1 MLIFVQVK
9 FELLTK
15 KLNTMFK
22 GHPKGLYVFLFAN
35 MGERFGYYTML
46 AIFVLFLQ
54 AKFGMDAE
62 TAGSVYGT
70 FLFGIYFIPLLGGF
84 LADRVLGFSKTI
96 ITGIILM
103 IAGYFLLAQPGSS
116 KMIIY
121 VALAIIS
128 VGTGFFKGNLQA
140 MVGKLYDDASLN
152 KYRDAAF
159 NLFYMGINI
168 GAFFAPTA
176 ANKMSNYMLGKNGLS
191 YNANIPEMA
200 HKYLNSLTSGTQFTD
215 VEQYTTMA
223 KEAITGSGYAF
234 TNLKDFS
241 QYYID
246 SLSASYNW
254 GFGIAAVSI
263 IISLLIFIIFRGTYK
278 HVDVMQ
284 KKVDAETVKASN
296 VVELTPQQTKKR
308 VIALVLVFMV
318 NIFFWMAFH
327 QNGFTLTIFARDYT
341 VTEVSRLTYAWFDL
355 SALLPIIG
363 AIIGAV
369 LLLGKTSTN
378 TTRIIGAALI
388 AVGSGIAY
396 YVIGGFNDTMPISP
410 MIFQHFNPIFIVFIT
425 PLIIGIF
432 TMLRKRNLEPSSP
445 KKIGIGLALAGFSFL
460 IMVFVS
466 FNMGVAGNFVS
477 GDAADAMRVTPYWL
491 IATYFSLTISELFYS
506 PIGIS
511 FVSKVA
517 PPKWSAFMQGG
528 WLGSTA
534 VGNLLAGFIGPFWQE
549 WEMWQFFT
557 LLVVMLL
564 ISSIFI
570 FAIMKILESATE

>member
-1 MLIFVQVK
+1 
-9 FELLTK
+9 
-15 KLNTMFK
+15 MFK

-46 AIFVLFLQ
+46 AIFILFLQ

-62 TAGSVYGT
+62 TAGNVYGT
-70 FLFGIYFIPLLGGF
+70 FLFGIYFIPLLGGI

-96 ITGIILM
+96 IIGIVLM
-103 IAGYFLLAQPGSS
+103 FLGYLLLAQPGGS
-116 KMIIY
+116 KMVMY
-121 VALAIIS
+121 GALAVIS
-128 VGTGFFKGNLQA
+128 IGTGFFKGNIQA
-140 MVGKLYDDASLN
+140 MVGKLYDDANLN

-176 ANKMSNYMLGKNGLS
+176 ANKMSNYMLGKEGLS
-191 YNANIPEMA
+191 YNANIPTMA
-200 HKYLNSLTSGTQFTD
+200 HKYLDSLASGASFD
-215 VEQYTTMA
+215 NLEQYTSLA
-223 KEAITGSGYAF
+223 KQSIIGDAYTF

-254 GFGIAAVSI
+254 GFGIAAMSI
-263 IISLLIFIIFRGTYK
+263 VISLIIFIVFRGTYK
-278 HVDVMQ
+278 HVDIMQ
-284 KKVDAETVKASN
+284 KNTKTDKAETST
-296 VVELTPQQTKKR
+296 VVELTPAQTKKR
-308 VIALVLVFMV
+308 IIALGLVFMV
-318 NIFFWMAFH
+318 NVFFWMAFH

-341 VTEVSRLTYAWFDL
+341 VTEVSRLNYAWFDL

-363 AIIGAV
+363 AIIGFV
-369 LLLGKTSTN
+369 LLLGKSSSKVS
-378 TTRIIGAALI
+378 RLVGLGLIGL
-388 AVGSGIAY
+388 GSFLAY
-396 YVIGGFNDTMPISP
+396 SAISGFGDTMPISP
-410 MIFQHFNPIFIVFIT
+410 MIFQHFNPIFIVFVT
-425 PLIIGIF
+425 PIVIGIF

-445 KKIGIGLALAGFSFL
+445 KKIGIGLLLAGLSFL
-460 IMVFVS
+460 IMVVVS
-466 FNMGVAGNFVS
+466 RNMGAAGEFVS
-477 GDAADAMRVTPYWL
+477 GDAADALRVTPYWL

-517 PPKWSAFMQGG
+517 PPKWAAFMQGG

-534 VGNLLAGFIGPFWQE
+534 IGNLLAGLIGPFWQQ

-564 ISSIFI
+564 LSSLFI

>member
-1 MLIFVQVK
+1 
-9 FELLTK
+9 
-15 KLNTMFK
+15 MFK

-46 AIFVLFLQ
+46 AIFILFLQ

-62 TAGSVYGT
+62 AAGSVYGT
-70 FLFGIYFIPLLGGF
+70 FLFGIYFIPLIGGI

-96 ITGIILM
+96 IIGIILM
-103 IAGYFLLAQPGSS
+103 ILGYLLLAQPGSS

-121 VALAIIS
+121 SALAVIS

-140 MVGKLYDDASLN
+140 MVGKLYDDANLN

-168 GAFFAPTA
+168 GAFFAPSA
-176 ANKMSNYMLGKNGLS
+176 ANKMSNYMLGKSGLS
-191 YNANIPEMA
+191 YNANIPAMA
-200 HKYLNSLTSGTQFTD
+200 HKYLDATASGTAFEGT
-215 VEQYTTMA
+215 EQYTQMA
-223 KEAITGSGYAF
+223 KEAITGSSYTF
-234 TNLKDFS
+234 TNLQEFS

-263 IISLLIFIIFRGTYK
+263 LISLIIFIVFRGTYK

-284 KKVDAETVKASN
+284 KHNDDTTATN
-296 VVELTPQQTKKR
+296 VAELTPEQSKKR
-308 VIALVLVFMV
+308 IIALILVFMV

-341 VTEVSRLTYAWFDL
+341 VTEVSRLTFAWFDL
-355 SALLPIIG
+355 NALLPIIG
-363 AIIGAV
+363 AIIGVV
-369 LLLGKTSTN
+369 LLLSKKGSKLSK
-378 TTRIIGAALI
+378 IIGAGLLV
-388 AVGSGIAY
+388 VGSALAY
-396 YVIGGFNDTMPISP
+396 YVINGFNDTMPISP
-410 MIFQHFNPIFIVFIT
+410 MIFQHFNPIFIVFVT
-425 PLIIGIF
+425 PIIIGLF
-432 TMLRKRNLEPSSP
+432 TMLRKKNLEPSSP
-445 KKIGIGLALAGFSFL
+445 RKIGIGLMLAAFSFL
-460 IMVFVS
+460 IMVAVS
-466 FNMGVAGNFVS
+466 FNMGSASNFVS
-477 GDAADAMRVTPYWL
+477 GAAADAMRVTPYWL

-517 PPKWSAFMQGG
+517 PPKWAAFMQGG

-534 VGNLLAGFIGPFWQE
+534 IGNLLAGLIGPFWQQ
-549 WEMWQFFT
+549 WEMWQFFA
-557 LLVVMLL
+557 LLVGMLL

-570 FAIMKILESATE
+570 FSIMKILENATE

>member
-1 MLIFVQVK
+1 
-9 FELLTK
+9 
-15 KLNTMFK
+15 MFK

-46 AIFVLFLQ
+46 AIFILFLQ

-62 TAGSVYGT
+62 TAGNVYGT
-70 FLFGIYFIPLLGGF
+70 FLFGIYFIPLIGGI

-96 ITGIILM
+96 ITGIVLM
-103 IAGYFLLAQPGSS
+103 ILGYLLLAQPGGS
-116 KMIIY
+116 KMIMY
-121 VALAIIS
+121 VALAVIS
-128 VGTGFFKGNLQA
+128 VGTGFFKGNIQA
-140 MVGKLYDDASLN
+140 MVGKLYDDANLN

-168 GAFFAPTA
+168 GAFFAPSA
-176 ANKMSNYMLGKNGLS
+176 ANKMSNYMLGKQGLA
-191 YNANIPEMA
+191 YDANIPTMA
-200 HKYLNSLTSGTQFTD
+200 HKYLDSLASGSTFD
-215 VEQYTTMA
+215 NLEQYTTLA
-223 KEAITGSGYAF
+223 KESIVGNAYTF

-263 IISLLIFIIFRGTYK
+263 VISLIIFLVFRGTYK

-284 KKVDAETVKASN
+284 KNTTDSSDSETSTA
-296 VVELTPQQTKKR
+296 VELTPEQTKKR
-308 VIALVLVFMV
+308 IIALGLVFMV

-341 VTEVSRLTYAWFDL
+341 VTEVSRLNYAWFDL

-363 AIIGAV
+363 AIIGFV
-369 LLLGKTSTN
+369 MLIGKTSSKLS
-378 TTRIIGAALI
+378 RMIGAGLI
-388 AVGSGIAY
+388 AAGSFLAY
-396 YVIGGFNDTMPISP
+396 NAISGFGDTMPISP
-410 MIFQHFNPIFIVFIT
+410 MIFQHFNPIFIVFVT
-425 PLIIGIF
+425 PIIIGIF

-445 KKIGIGLALAGFSFL
+445 KKIGIGLLLAGLSFL
-460 IMVFVS
+460 IMVMVS
-466 FNMGVAGNFVS
+466 FNMGAAGEFVS

-517 PPKWSAFMQGG
+517 PPKWAAFMQGG

-534 VGNLLAGFIGPFWQE
+534 IGNLLAGLIGPFWQQ
-549 WEMWQFFT
+549 WEMWQFFA
-557 LLVVMLL
+557 LLVGMLL
-564 ISSIFI
+564 LSSIFI
-570 FAIMKILESATE
+570 FAIMKILENATE

>member
-1 MLIFVQVK
+1 MA
-9 FELLTK
+9 T
-15 KLNTMFK
+15 T
-22 GHPKGLYVFLFAN
+22 
-35 MGERFGYYTML
+35 
-46 AIFVLFLQ
+46 
-54 AKFGMDAE
+54 E

-70 FLFGIYFIPLLGGF
+70 FLFGIYFIPLLGGI

-96 ITGIILM
+96 ITGIVLM

-116 KMIIY
+116 KMLIY
-121 VALAIIS
+121 AALAIIS

-176 ANKMSNYMLGKNGLS
+176 ANKMSNYMLGKDGLA
-191 YNANIPEMA
+191 YNANIPAMA
-200 HKYLNSLTSGTQFTD
+200 HKYLDSLTSGTQFAEL
-215 VEQYTTMA
+215 EQYTSMA
-223 KEAITGSGYAF
+223 KESIIGTTYSF
-234 TNLKDFS
+234 TNLEEFS
-241 QYYID
+241 KYYID
-246 SLSASYNW
+246 SLSSSYNW
-254 GFGIAAVSI
+254 GFGIAAISI
-263 IISLLIFIIFRGTYK
+263 IISLIIFVVFRGTYK

-284 KKVDAETVKASN
+284 KKSTDTTETSN
-296 VVELTPQQTKKR
+296 VVELTPEQSKKR
-308 VIALVLVFMV
+308 IIALVLVFMV

-369 LLLGKTSTN
+369 FLFGKTSSN
-378 TTRIIGAALI
+378 TMRIVGAALV
-388 AVGSGIAY
+388 AVGASLAY
-396 YVIGGFNDTMPISP
+396 YTIGGFNDTMPISP
-410 MIFQHFNPIFIVFIT
+410 VIFQHFNPIFIVFVT
-425 PLIIGIF
+425 PLILGIF

-445 KKIGIGLALAGFSFL
+445 KKIGIGLLLAGLSFL

-466 FNMGVAGNFVS
+466 FNMGVAGDFVS

-491 IATYFSLTISELFYS
+491 IGTYFSLTISELFYS

-534 VGNLLAGFIGPFWQE
+534 IGNLLAGLIGPFWQE
-549 WEMWQFFT
+549 WAMWQFFA
-557 LLVVMLL
+557 LLVGMLL
-564 ISSIFI
+564 LSSLFI
-570 FAIMKILESATE
+570 FAIMKILENATE